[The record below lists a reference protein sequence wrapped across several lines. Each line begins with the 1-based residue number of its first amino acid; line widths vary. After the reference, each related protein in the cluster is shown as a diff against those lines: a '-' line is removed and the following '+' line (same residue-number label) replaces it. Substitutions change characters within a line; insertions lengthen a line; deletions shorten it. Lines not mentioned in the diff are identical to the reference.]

1 MMIIEIITY
10 FYKYVTLTRDI
21 FQCY

>member
-1 MMIIEIITY
+1 MIIEIITY